1 MEIEKLDLRSIVLL
15 KEHPKN
21 SKIHTPEQVS
31 VLKESFKK
39 YGIVQPFLV
48 DENWTLLA
56 GHGRRLA
63 ALELGIE
70 KVPVWVIKG
79 LSENDKLLF
88 LTLDNSSA
96 SMTSFDTK
104 IFLDNLK
111 EISLDGIDL
120 EPFCL
125 TIPDFTPEVSDE
137 NNNQTTPSNSESES
151 ESKKEKK
158 EINCPNCL
166 TSFFID

>member
-1 MEIEKLDLRSIVLL
+1 MEIERFDSRAISLF
-15 KEHPKN
+15 KEHLKN
-21 SKIHTPEQVS
+21 SKVHTAEQIS

-70 KVPVWVIKG
+70 KAPVWVLKG
-79 LSENDKLLF
+79 LSESDKLLF

-96 SMTSFDTK
+96 SMTTFEPR

-111 EISLDGIDL
+111 ELSIDGIDL
-120 EPFCL
+120 DSFAL
-125 TIPDFTPEVSDE
+125 TIPDFRPEGSGE
-137 NNNQTTPSNSESES
+137 ESEPTTTAPS
-151 ESKKEKK
+151 DKPEKEKK